1 MTNVTQPG
9 PCGSNWVSWTG
20 TIPAPLSVSRSR
32 GSAKAMLDGWPVA
45 LMAFWTQRRPN
56 PSCHT
61 TNTSDPS
68 RQGPTLFNI
77 VGRDAG
83 TAEGFRYSAG
93 FATAK
98 FKWDE
103 GKLDAWLADPQAMIP
118 GAIMPYKQAKPE
130 LRVAIVN
137 YLKELH

>member
-1 MTNVTQPG
+1 MDMTKRRAALRIGLAFCAAALAADHAAAQLP
-9 PCGSNWVSWTG
+9 PP
-20 TIPAPLSVSRSR
+20 PAKPP
-32 GSAKAMLDGWPVA
+32 DGA
-45 LMAFWTQRRPN
+45 TLFKQQCAT
-56 PSCHT
+56 CHT
-61 TNTSDPS
+61 TSSSDPS

-77 VGRDAG
+77 VGREAG

-93 FATAK
+93 FANAK

-103 GKLDAWLADPQAMIP
+103 LKLEQWLVDPQAMIP
-118 GAIMPYKQAKPE
+118 GAVTHYRQAKPE

>member
-1 MTNVTQPG
+1 MDMTKRRAALRIGLAFCAAALAVDGAAAQLTPPPKKPPDG
-9 PCGSNWVSWTG
+9 
-20 TIPAPLSVSRSR
+20 
-32 GSAKAMLDGWPVA
+32 AMLFKQQCA
-45 LMAFWTQRRPN
+45 T
-56 PSCHT
+56 CHT
-61 TNTSDPS
+61 TNTSDRS

-93 FATAK
+93 FADAK

-118 GAIMPYKQAKPE
+118 GAIMPYKQPKPE

>member
-1 MTNVTQPG
+1 MVMTKRRAALRIGLAFCAAALAVDRAAAQLTP
-9 PCGSNWVSWTG
+9 P
-20 TIPAPLSVSRSR
+20 R
-32 GSAKAMLDGWPVA
+32 AKPPDGAMLFRQQCA
-45 LMAFWTQRRPN
+45 T
-56 PSCHT
+56 CHT
-61 TNTSDPS
+61 TSAADPP

-77 VGRDAG
+77 VGREAG
-83 TAEGFRYSAG
+83 TADGFRYSAG
-93 FATAK
+93 FANAK

-130 LRVAIVN
+130 IRIAIMS

>member
-1 MTNVTQPG
+1 MDMTKRRAALRIGLAFCAAALAVDRAAAQLTP
-9 PCGSNWVSWTG
+9 
-20 TIPAPLSVSRSR
+20 PA
-32 GSAKAMLDGWPVA
+32 AKPADGAMLFKQQCA
-45 LMAFWTQRRPN
+45 T
-56 PSCHT
+56 CHT
-61 TNTSDPS
+61 TSISDPP

-83 TAEGFRYSAG
+83 TADGFRYSAG
-93 FATAK
+93 FANAK

-103 GKLDAWLADPQAMIP
+103 QKLDAWLADPQTMIP

>member
-1 MTNVTQPG
+1 MYMTRR
-9 PCGSNWVSWTG
+9 C
-20 TIPAPLSVSRSR
+20 AALSIGLACCV
-32 GSAKAMLDGWPVA
+32 AMLVADNAAAQLTPPPAKPPDGA
-45 LMAFWTQRRPN
+45 TLLKQQCAT
-56 PSCHT
+56 CHT
-61 TNTSDPS
+61 ISSSDPS

-77 VGRDAG
+77 VGREAG

-93 FATAK
+93 FANAK

-103 GKLDAWLADPQAMIP
+103 LKLDAWLADPQAMIP

>member
-1 MTNVTQPG
+1 MLVADRAAAQLTP
-9 PCGSNWVSWTG
+9 P
-20 TIPAPLSVSRSR
+20 PAKPPD
-32 GSAKAMLDGWPVA
+32 GAML
-45 LMAFWTQRRPN
+45 FTQQCAT
-56 PSCHT
+56 CHT
-61 TNTSDPS
+61 TNISDPP

-77 VGRDAG
+77 VGREAG
-83 TAEGFRYSAG
+83 TADGFRYSAG
-93 FATAK
+93 FANAK

-103 GKLDAWLADPQAMIP
+103 LKLDAWLADPQAMIP